1 MRISFVFG
9 LLFAFPAHAWEATI
23 GTICTLS
30 HDTAQAE
37 VVLTYDPSRPLY
49 SITLTR
55 KDATW
60 SPAPIFGMAFADR
73 VPNTITTPMHQL
85 SDDNRALTVT
95 DRGFGNV
102 LDGLQFNDQAIAFL
116 GDQAISI
123 DLNGAA
129 PEVQAFRECR
139 PIPLA

>member
-1 MRISFVFG
+1 MRISFVFS

-30 HDTAQAE
+30 HETMQAE
-37 VVLTYDPSRPLY
+37 IVLTYDPSKPVY
-49 SITLTR
+49 SITVTR
-55 KDATW
+55 KGTTW
-60 SPAPIFGMAFADR
+60 APAPIFGMAFADR
-73 VPNTITTPMHQL
+73 APNRITTPMHRL

-116 GDQAISI
+116 GDQSISFEL
-123 DLNGAA
+123 DGAA

>member
-1 MRISFVFG
+1 MRIAFVFG
-9 LLFAFPAHAWEATI
+9 LIFAFPAHAWEASI

-30 HDTAQAE
+30 HETAQAE
-37 VVLTYDPSRPLY
+37 VVLRYDPAKPLY
-49 SITLTR
+49 SITVTR
-55 KDATW
+55 KDTSW
-60 SPAPIFGMAFADR
+60 SPAPIFGMTFADR
-73 VPNTITTPMHQL
+73 APNTITTPMHRL

-116 GDQAISI
+116 GDQAISF
-123 DLNGAA
+123 DLDGAA